1 MLYLILFNY
10 CFLHFFFVNF
20 TCVTMMV
27 FNVCVNDTKYY
38 PSNGRQLLIAH
49 VTLITTV
56 MIDGCQCI
64 TMVQNFQIQNSNFF
78 QNLKQFSKGWYINI
92 LQKMK
97 YGLLL

>member
-1 MLYLILFNY
+1 MLYLILFNE
-10 CFLHFFFVNF
+10 CLLHFFYF

-56 MIDGCQCI
+56 HSKKCWVVL
-64 TMVQNFQIQNSNFF
+64 T
-78 QNLKQFSKGWYINI
+78 QFWV
-92 LQKMK
+92 K
-97 YGLLL
+97 YGQTRNVGLKM